1 MMLLKESDFIS
12 FFDQFPFSE
21 MFKHILRIGENGT
34 KHGNETKSPLL
45 LLVCIPTGCCRGNS
59 CCRDDELPDATAD
72 CILDMPHPVARC
84 CLLNAASG

>member
-34 KHGNETKSPLL
+34 KHGNETKSPLVIVSMYTYWL
-45 LLVCIPTGCCRGNS
+45 L
-59 CCRDDELPDATAD
+59 
-72 CILDMPHPVARC
+72 
-84 CLLNAASG
+84 